1 MKRFS
6 VLLILVIVLIG
17 IVIVYFWPLIFKK
30 QIRENIL
37 TTEAI
42 SASRAA
48 AKGVIESI
56 DKADISSKVVGL
68 IQKIMAAENENV
80 KKGQTLIILD
90 SKEVEAQTKQAEASV
105 KKAYANYEKDK
116 IDYERLERL
125 YKNNAI
131 TLDELEDTERHLKL
145 SDAELM
151 EANARLEYARSL
163 LRNFILKSPIDGV
176 VIKKYLEVGEVARE
190 GIPLLSVANM
200 DNLKVRAELD
210 ETDVG
215 KVYVGQG
222 VEVLA
227 DAYPGRVYYGK
238 IKKISED
245 IKRKVIKT
253 YDPIAWMDINSQEI
267 TINLDS
273 FEGLKIGMTVDV
285 RFHSDDKAK

>member
-6 VLLILVIVLIG
+6 VLLILVLVLVG

-30 QIRENIL
+30 QIREKIP

-56 DKADISSKVVGL
+56 DKAEISSKVVGL
-68 IQKIMAAENENV
+68 IQKIMVAENENV
-80 KKGQTLIILD
+80 KKGQTLVILD
-90 SKEVEAQTKQAEASV
+90 SKEAEAQIKEAEASV
-105 KKAYANYEKDK
+105 KKADANYEKGR
-116 IDYERLERL
+116 IDYERHERL

-131 TLDELEDTERHLKL
+131 TLDVLEDTEKYLK
-145 SDAELM
+145 SSKAELL

-163 LRNFILKSPIDGV
+163 LRNFALKSPIDGV
-176 VIKKYLEVGEVARE
+176 VTKKYLEVGEVAKE

-222 VEVLA
+222 VEVLV
-227 DAYPGRVYYGK
+227 DAYPGRIYNGNVT
-238 IKKISED
+238 KISED
-245 IKRKVIKT
+245 VKRKVVKT
-253 YDPIAWMDINSQEI
+253 YDPIAWMDINSQEV

-273 FEGLKIGMTVDV
+273 FEGIKIGMTVDV
-285 RFHSDDKAK
+285 RFRSDDKAK